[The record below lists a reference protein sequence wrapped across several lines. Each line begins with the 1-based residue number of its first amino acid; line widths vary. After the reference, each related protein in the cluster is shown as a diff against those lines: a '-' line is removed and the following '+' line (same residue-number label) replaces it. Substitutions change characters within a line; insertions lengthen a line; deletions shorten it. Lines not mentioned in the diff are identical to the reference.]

1 MKNTGETHRIKN
13 KVANIDYKDTLQ
25 FFEHR
30 AQKYNDVNPYSV
42 TMYQDDNPTLV
53 ENRNSAEIQKL
64 LPFLRLDAESKI
76 LDLACGIGRWS
87 DAICED
93 IKEYCGI
100 DFSGKLIEIAKAR
113 TTKAN
118 RYFYEGD
125 VNSFSNV
132 LLDNDRGKYNRFLLM
147 GILIYVNDDDLEH
160 VMQQILDVSEEHAI
174 VCIREPLGII
184 DRLTLKEFYSN
195 ELKENYNA
203 IYRTKNELEQVF
215 KRTLLANGFNM
226 ADQGFMFA
234 DDSLNNR
241 KETAQYYFVMER

>member
-64 LPFLRLDAESKI
+64 LPFLRLDAESRI

-87 DAICED
+87 DAIHGD

-132 LLDNDRGKYNRFLLM
+132 LLDNDRGNYNRFLLI
-147 GILIYVNDDDLEH
+147 GILMYINDLDVECL
-160 VMQQILDVSEEHAI
+160 MRQILEVADEHAI
-174 VCIREPLGII
+174 VCIREPLGI
-184 DRLTLKEFYSN
+184 DERLTLKDFYSE
-195 ELKENYNA
+195 ELKRNYNA
-203 IYRTKNELEQVF
+203 IYRTRNELEQILEQ
-215 KRTLLANGFNM
+215 TLCANGFKFVGK
-226 ADQGFMFA
+226 DFLFS
-234 DDSLNNR
+234 DDVLNNR
-241 KETAQYYFVMER
+241 KETAQFYFVMER